1 MNQDPK
7 NLILAIGLSLLVIIG
22 WQYFYAGPQLEKQR
36 QAQQSLQ
43 QPAPRPPSGAPSAT
57 PNAAEP
63 GPVPG
68 AAPPPNAGIQPTSPD
83 AIRTREQA
91 LAESPRVAIDT
102 KSLSGSI
109 ALKGGR
115 IDDVVLK
122 GYRETVD
129 PSSPNIVLLSPSG
142 SPQPYYAEWGFV
154 PQPGQNVEL
163 PKGDTLWTADTTV
176 LTAEKPVNLTYDNGA
191 GLIFHRTIA
200 VDDQYMFTV
209 TQSIENKGTEPVTLF
224 PYELVSRHGKPTVSG
239 YAVLHEGFVGVV
251 GDSGVKETSYD
262 AIEKEP
268 QATQR
273 LDGTGGWLGFAD
285 KYWATAVIPDQ
296 SAPIKG
302 RYLSYGTGSKI
313 YQVDQQ
319 GAAQTIAP
327 GATLAVNS
335 RLFAGAKVSD
345 LLDRYESG
353 LGIKKFDLL
362 IDWGWF
368 YFITRP
374 MFKLI
379 DFFYRLIGNFG
390 FAILCV
396 TFLVKVAFFPLA
408 NRSYMSMA
416 RMKAMQPQMK
426 AIQERFKD
434 DRAKQ
439 QQELMALYKREK
451 INPVAGCLPV
461 IIQIPVFFALYKV
474 LFVTIEMRQAPF
486 VGWIRDLSQPDPT
499 NIFTL
504 FGLIPW
510 TPTHLPLIGSFLWL
524 GIWPIIMGVSMFIQM
539 KMNPE
544 PTDPV
549 QKQMFTYMPI
559 IFTFML
565 GSFPAGLVIYWTWNN
580 LLSVAQQG
588 FIMRRAGVKFEL
600 WDNLAGMFRRK
611 NGVSLRER
619 S

>member
-22 WQYFYAGPQLEKQR
+22 WQYFYAGPQMEKQR
-36 QAQQSLQ
+36 QAQQQLQ
-43 QPAPRPPSGAPSAT
+43 QPTPKPPSGAPTAT
-57 PNAAEP
+57 PNAADP
-63 GPVPG
+63 GAVPG
-68 AAPPPNAGIQPTSPD
+68 AAPPPNAGIQPTSPE
-83 AIRTREQA
+83 ALRTREQA
-91 LAESPRVAIDT
+91 LAESPRITLDT

-115 IDDVVLK
+115 IDDVALK
-122 GYRETVD
+122 GYRETTD
-129 PSSPNIVLLSPSG
+129 PGSPNIVLLSPSG

-163 PKGDTLWTADTTV
+163 PKSDTLWTADLKQ

-209 TQSIENKGTEPVTLF
+209 KQSVENNGTEPVTLY
-224 PYELVSRHGKPTVSG
+224 PYELVSRHGKPVVAG

-262 AIEKEP
+262 GIEKEP
-268 QATQR
+268 QAIQR
-273 LDGTGGWLGFAD
+273 LDGTGGWLGFTD

-296 SAPIKG
+296 NVPVKG
-302 RYLSYGTGSKI
+302 RFLSYGTGSKI

-319 GAAQTIAP
+319 AEAKTIAP
-327 GATLAVNS
+327 AATLAVNS

-345 LLDRYESG
+345 LLDHYESA

-374 MFKLI
+374 MFKVI

-390 FAILCV
+390 IAILCV
-396 TFLVKVAFFPLA
+396 TLLVKIIFFPLA

-426 AIQERFKD
+426 ALQERYKD

-461 IIQIPVFFALYKV
+461 VIQIPVFFSLYKV

-486 VGWIRDLSQPDPT
+486 FGWIRDLSQPDPT

-510 TPTHLPLIGSFLWL
+510 NPTHLPLIGSFLWL
-524 GIWPIIMGVSMFIQM
+524 GIWPIIMGLSMFIQM

-549 QKQMFTYMPI
+549 QKQMFAYMPV

-600 WDNLAGMFRRK
+600 WDNLANLFRRRK
-611 NGVSLRER
+611 PGVSAGE
-619 S
+619 